1 MPTRRESRAAFVGR
15 LRRAVAWV
23 NAHRGEYLTDLCMNQ
38 KARADAVIRA
48 KGGRTKH

>member
-1 MPTRRESRAAFVGR
+1 MTRGAAAVSGMGRQEREAQPQG
-15 LRRAVAWV
+15 L
-23 NAHRGEYLTDLCMNQ
+23 YLTDLCMNQ